1 MIRRNIAR
9 MLRPRVNWVEKLV
22 IDDFAAESD
31 PALGPIKFN
40 DHNLFKIASQI
51 VSTMIFRGSSQLTC
65 GGKGGGNNYKER
77 GFAASMNKCLFPIN
91 TRPRIYLYFDEIKR
105 IVNVSN
111 MFSFPLFDEKLKC
124 VTFINLNSP
133 SHLCYGNKLWK

>member
-1 MIRRNIAR
+1 M
-9 MLRPRVNWVEKLV
+9 EKLV

-65 GGKGGGNNYKER
+65 GGAGDNSKDS
-77 GFAASMNKCLFPIN
+77 GFAASMNK
-91 TRPRIYLYFDEIKR
+91 
-105 IVNVSN
+105 S
-111 MFSFPLFDEKLKC
+111 FSFPYKYPATHLFVL
-124 VTFINLNSP
+124 
-133 SHLCYGNKLWK
+133 

>member
-51 VSTMIFRGSSQLTC
+51 VSTMIF
-65 GGKGGGNNYKER
+65 GGEGEGGHLRTKIILMRSKG
-77 GFAASMNKCLFPIN
+77 
-91 TRPRIYLYFDEIKR
+91 
-105 IVNVSN
+105 
-111 MFSFPLFDEKLKC
+111 
-124 VTFINLNSP
+124 
-133 SHLCYGNKLWK
+133 

>member
-1 MIRRNIAR
+1 

-51 VSTMIFRGSSQLTC
+51 VSTMIFRGSSQLPC
-65 GGKGGGNNYKER
+65 GGGRGDISKEI
-77 GFAASMNKCLFPIN
+77 GLAASMKKCLFPKNI
-91 TRPRIYLYFDEIKR
+91 RSRIYLYFDEVKR
-105 IVNVSN
+105 IVDVRN

>member
-1 MIRRNIAR
+1 

-65 GGKGGGNNYKER
+65 GGGGYFQRNRLSGLNEEVPFPQKYPVTH
-77 GFAASMNKCLFPIN
+77 LFV
-91 TRPRIYLYFDEIKR
+91 L
-105 IVNVSN
+105 
-111 MFSFPLFDEKLKC
+111 
-124 VTFINLNSP
+124 
-133 SHLCYGNKLWK
+133 

>member
-1 MIRRNIAR
+1 M
-9 MLRPRVNWVEKLV
+9 EKLV

-65 GGKGGGNNYKER
+65 GGAGDNSKYR
-77 GFAASMNKCLFPIN
+77 GFAASMNK
-91 TRPRIYLYFDEIKR
+91 
-105 IVNVSN
+105 S
-111 MFSFPLFDEKLKC
+111 FSFPYKYPATHLFVL
-124 VTFINLNSP
+124 
-133 SHLCYGNKLWK
+133 

>member
-1 MIRRNIAR
+1 

-65 GGKGGGNNYKER
+65 WGGMWGGIIPKKEV
-77 GFAASMNKCLFPIN
+77 LLPQ
-91 TRPRIYLYFDEIKR
+91 
-105 IVNVSN
+105 
-111 MFSFPLFDEKLKC
+111 
-124 VTFINLNSP
+124 
-133 SHLCYGNKLWK
+133 

>member
-51 VSTMIFRGSSQLTC
+51 VPPSFF
-65 GGKGGGNNYKER
+65 GGRAHLRAENG
-77 GFAASMNKCLFPIN
+77 LF
-91 TRPRIYLYFDEIKR
+91 IKR
-105 IVNVSN
+105 
-111 MFSFPLFDEKLKC
+111 LELQ
-124 VTFINLNSP
+124 
-133 SHLCYGNKLWK
+133 HL